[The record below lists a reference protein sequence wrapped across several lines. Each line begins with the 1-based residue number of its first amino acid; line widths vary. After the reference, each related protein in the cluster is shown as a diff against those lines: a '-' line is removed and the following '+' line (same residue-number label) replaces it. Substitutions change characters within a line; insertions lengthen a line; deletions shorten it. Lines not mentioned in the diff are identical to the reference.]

1 MCIHVSTVVAE
12 GSQIK
17 MYVLLIMLYL
27 TVRLLELTCHLKES
41 RKFEFIPT
49 GNRLCLVLIQTIY
62 LYYIILYIHI
72 YYIYNIICSYI
83 ILYIYIY
90 FY

>member
-27 TVRLLELTCHLKES
+27 TVRLLELMCHLKES

-49 GNRLCLVLIQTIY
+49 GNRLCLVLIQNIY
-62 LYYIILYIHI
+62 LYYIIYLYLL
-72 YYIYNIICSYI
+72 YIYNII
-83 ILYIYIY
+83 LL
-90 FY
+90 

>member
-41 RKFEFIPT
+41 RRFEFIPT

-72 YYIYNIICSYI
+72 YYIYI
-83 ILYIYIY
+83 ILYVII
-90 FY
+90 

>member
-1 MCIHVSTVVAE
+1 MLYSKLGEKINELRALALAYIALVIQCSVRRLDSMHAYTLSTVTAE

-27 TVRLLELTCHLKES
+27 TVRLLEMMFHLKES

-49 GNRLCLVLIQTIY
+49 GNRSL
-62 LYYIILYIHI
+62 
-72 YYIYNIICSYI
+72 
-83 ILYIYIY
+83 
-90 FY
+90 